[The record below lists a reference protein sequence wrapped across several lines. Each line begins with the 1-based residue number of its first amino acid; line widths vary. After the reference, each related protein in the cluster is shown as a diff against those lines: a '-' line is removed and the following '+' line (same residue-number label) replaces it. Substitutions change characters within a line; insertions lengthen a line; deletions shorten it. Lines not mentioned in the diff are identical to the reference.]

1 MMIKDASESTCIAVT
16 RQLNLTW
23 TLRASRI
30 PVFSLE
36 LSNRLIFYS
45 SASTM
50 MNSHH
55 SGRISQLTVSSSQWI
70 KIQLH
75 RHVQCGQYVY
85 RNHSY
90 ILEAKGLLWMG
101 STASVAMSRRLCK

>member
-1 MMIKDASESTCIAVT
+1 
-16 RQLNLTW
+16 
-23 TLRASRI
+23 
-30 PVFSLE
+30 
-36 LSNRLIFYS
+36 
-45 SASTM
+45 

-85 RNHSY
+85 RNHSC
-90 ILEAKGLLWMG
+90 ILEAEGLLWMG
-101 STASVAMSRRLCK
+101 STASVAMSRRLW